1 MRAAQVR
8 ILNRLTMEDMLMR
21 MIENEALNGSDAYT
35 LATFFSEMRR
45 GIWGE
50 LYNGRRI
57 DTYRR
62 NLQKEHI
69 DRLGE
74 LVDLEDEKFAN
85 SDIPS
90 VAMATLKRL
99 ERDVRSGLARQ
110 NDTTSRFHLQD
121 IQQRIDAILDPR

>member
-1 MRAAQVR
+1 
-8 ILNRLTMEDMLMR
+8 MR
-21 MIENEALNGSDAYT
+21 MIENEALNGSSAYT
-35 LATFFSEMRR
+35 ISSLFTDMRK

-50 LYNGRRI
+50 LYNGRKI

-74 LVDLEDEKFAN
+74 LLILEDEKYAN

-90 VAMATLKRL
+90 IARGTLSKLAVDVRGGIGRQTDPISKFHL
-99 ERDVRSGLARQ
+99 RDVQ
-110 NDTTSRFHLQD
+110 K
-121 IQQRIDAILDPR
+121 RIDAILNPK